1 MSNIYDLDLDEQKER
16 RVRSFNRHYLKRML
30 GYLRPYS
37 GKVILVVGFM
47 TAATLGHL
55 AEPLLFR
62 YIIDNAI
69 ENKDIW
75 RLHQLIPVFLGLRAV
90 LWVLARYQTNLLNW
104 TGQHVLFDLRQHLFS
119 HIQRLSFD
127 FYDGRPVGK
136 IMSRVT
142 SDVNTMTQ
150 FTNNGVVTIVT
161 QLLNLFGIT
170 AILLRL
176 NWRLSLLCIGLM
188 PLLGFFMARVHPFFQ
203 SGWLKVREEN
213 AKVIAHLN
221 ESITGIQ
228 VIQTFSRQTVN
239 STRFAAILSGKVEAF
254 LRVIK
259 MEVLFWPIIENVAAV
274 GTALV
279 IWYGAQEF
287 ISGALT
293 VGTLWAFITYLN
305 RFWQPLSAVS
315 RVYSQM
321 LSAMA
326 GAERVFGFL
335 DTAPRIDDTA
345 ACGDLPEIIGRVE
358 FKNVSFGYQAGQQ
371 VLSDVSFAAEPGQTI
386 ALVGP
391 TGAGKSTIINLVA
404 RFYDPSAGEVIVDG
418 HDLRHVRLESFRSQL
433 GIVLQDPFIFA
444 GTIGDNVAYGKLAAT
459 QTEIQVA
466 CKAVGAHGFIEK
478 LPQGYDTESQERGNA
493 FSQGQKQLLAFARAL
508 IADPRILILDEA
520 TASIDTETERVIQQ
534 ALAELLKGRTSFVIA
549 HRLSTIRNADVI
561 LVIESGRIAERGNHD
576 ELMMLRGKY
585 YDLYTTQHRHLC
597 DMLERG

>member
-1 MSNIYDLDLDEQKER
+1 MSNIYDLDEQKER
-16 RVRSFNRHYLKRML
+16 PVSRFNRQHLKRML
-30 GYLRPYS
+30 GYLRPYT
-37 GKVILVVGFM
+37 GKVVLVIGFM

-69 ENKDIW
+69 EDQNLW
-75 RLHQLIPVFLGLRAV
+75 RLHQLVLVFLGLRAV
-90 LWVLARYQTNLLNW
+90 LWVLARFQTNLLNW
-104 TGQHVLFDLRQHLFS
+104 TGQHVLFDLRQHLFT

-150 FTNNGVVTIVT
+150 FTNNGVVTIIT

-170 AILLRL
+170 VILLRL
-176 NWRLSLLCIGLM
+176 HWRLSLLCIGLM

-221 ESITGIQ
+221 ESLTGIQ
-228 VIQTFSRQTVN
+228 VIQTFSRQTIN
-239 STRFAAILSGKVEAF
+239 SAKFAAILSEKVNAF

-259 MEVLFWPIIENVAAV
+259 MEVLFWPIIENVAAI

-279 IWYGAQEF
+279 IWYGTGEF

-326 GAERVFGFL
+326 SAERVFGFL
-335 DTAPRIDDTA
+335 DTVPRIDDA
-345 ACGDLPEIIGRVE
+345 AARGDLPEIAGRVE
-358 FKNVSFGYQAGQQ
+358 FKHVSFSYQTGQQ
-371 VLSDVSFAAEPGQTI
+371 VLSDVSFVAEPGQTI

-404 RFYDPSAGEVIVDG
+404 RFYDPSAGEVLVDG
-418 HDLRHVRLESFRSQL
+418 HDLRHVGLESFRRQL
-433 GIVLQDPFIFA
+433 GVVLQDPFIFA
-444 GTIGDNVAYGKLAAT
+444 GTISDNVAFGKLTAGQAQIEAAC
-459 QTEIQVA
+459 A
-466 CKAVGAHGFIEK
+466 AVGAHSFIEK
-478 LPQGYDTESQERGNA
+478 LPHGYNTESQERGNA
-493 FSQGQKQLLAFARAL
+493 LSQGQKQLLAFARAL

-534 ALAELLKGRTSFVIA
+534 ALADLLKDRTSFVIA

-561 LVIESGRIAERGNHD
+561 LVIESGSIAERGNHD
-576 ELMMLRGKY
+576 ELMTLRGKY
-585 YDLYTTQHRHLC
+585 YDLYMTQHRHFS